1 MFIILTKA
9 NLTAWFFFLSLA
21 KMIAEIESNAN
32 IIENQTIYSW
42 LFEYPINEAICCEF
56 NNIKK
61 TKTVEENIIDIN
73 VVENTF
79 LLFFSFTENLK
90 NAVSIPYVK
99 IIVKNA
105 TYA

>member
-1 MFIILTKA
+1 MT
-9 NLTAWFFFLSLA
+9 
-21 KMIAEIESNAN
+21 AEIESNAN
-32 IIENQTIYSW
+32 IIENQPYILDCLNSLIMK
-42 LFEYPINEAICCEF
+42 LFAVSLT
-56 NNIKK
+56 NIKK

-99 IIVKNA
+99 IIVKKRYICINFV
-105 TYA
+105 TTPYSEGGKTPSI